1 MPKKSAFVV
10 WFTGLS
16 GTGKTTLAKLL
27 VPLFTKDSLEVEHID
42 GDELRDLFPEVGF
55 ARSDRELHI
64 KRVAHTASLL
74 EKHNVVTI
82 TSLISPYESSRNFA
96 KSICKNFFEIYLS
109 TPLEVCEKRDPKGLY
124 LKARSG
130 VIKNF
135 TGIGDVYEIPKT
147 PFLNLNTEI
156 GNPEELA
163 ITIYQ
168 KISLEIGRV

>member
-1 MPKKSAFVV
+1 MPNESAFVV

-27 VPLFTKDSLEVEHID
+27 IPLFTKDSLDVEHID

-64 KRVAHTASLL
+64 KRVAHTAALL
-74 EKHNVVTI
+74 EKHHVVTI

-96 KSICKNFFEIYLS
+96 KSICKKFFEIYLS
-109 TPLEVCEKRDPKGLY
+109 TPLEVCEQRDPKGLY

-130 VIKNF
+130 IIKNF
-135 TGIGDVYEIPKT
+135 TGIGDVYESPKN
-147 PFLNLNTEI
+147 PFMNLSTET
-156 GNPEELA
+156 GSPEELA
-163 ITIYQ
+163 LAIYQ
-168 KISLEIGRV
+168 KISLEIGKA